1 MERAAR
7 LEGELYFDSDLVK
20 AHGFGNWKG
29 HANASIGQSATESW
43 LRGLR
48 IHIK

>member
-20 AHGFGNWKG
+20 AHGFGIGG
-29 HANASIGQSATESW
+29 HGHGSLHG
-43 LRGLR
+43 GLVQR
-48 IHIK
+48 